1 MKSAGKFPVWH
12 IPGVYF
18 RLKERY
24 SYRVLYVWFVWV
36 EWGAAYPVAARPVHL
51 DLLVGQS
58 QSRVPRRAAGPAG
71 LSASRIARGSS
82 GCSSSRC
89 PTLLFCL
96 SALMST
102 VSSKRVR

>member
-36 EWGAAYPVAARPVHL
+36 EWGAAYPVAAGPVHL
-51 DLLVGQS
+51 DLLV
-58 QSRVPRRAAGPAG
+58 P
-71 LSASRIARGSS
+71 
-82 GCSSSRC
+82 
-89 PTLLFCL
+89 
-96 SALMST
+96 
-102 VSSKRVR
+102 